1 VNGGTIEEVGQS
13 FGFRMLALAKIVISG
28 FALIYMVLIGV
39 YMVVFSE
46 NEEKVKT
53 QRKQIVYT
61 LIGFLFL
68 NIPGLI
74 YEVMS
79 PAAAGGKSI
88 TL

>member
-1 VNGGTIEEVGQS
+1 MKVV
-13 FGFRMLALAKIVISG
+13 VSG
-28 FALIYMVLIGV
+28 FALIFMVLIGV
-39 YMVVFSE
+39 YMVIFSE

-68 NIPGLI
+68 NIPGI
-74 YEVMS
+74 VYQVMS
-79 PAAAGGKSI
+79 PADAGGKSI